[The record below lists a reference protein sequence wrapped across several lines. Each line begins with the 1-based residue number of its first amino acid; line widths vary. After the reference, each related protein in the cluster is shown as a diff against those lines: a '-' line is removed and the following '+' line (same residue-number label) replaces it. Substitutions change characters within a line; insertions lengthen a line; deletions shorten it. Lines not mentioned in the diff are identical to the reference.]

1 LELVVEKVTISSKG
15 QVVIP
20 KSLRESHH
28 IQAGDQF
35 IVSAVGDE
43 LRFRPAP
50 TIDRVDLKSVAGML
64 RRASTEKLGDAEIEK
79 RIGAQLLAADDAT
92 KPK

>member
-1 LELVVEKVTISSKG
+1 MEKVTISSKG

-28 IQAGDQF
+28 IRTGDQF
-35 IVSAVGDE
+35 IVSAVGNE

-50 TIDRVDLKSVAGML
+50 AIDRVELKSVAGML
-64 RRASTEKLGDAEIEK
+64 RRAATEKLSDAEIEK
-79 RIGAQLLAADDAT
+79 RIGAQLLAEDDAT

>member
-1 LELVVEKVTISSKG
+1 MERVTISSKG
-15 QVVIP
+15 QMVIP

-28 IQAGDQF
+28 IRTGDQF

-50 TIDRVDLKSVAGML
+50 TIDKTDLKSVAGML
-64 RRASTEKLGDAEIEK
+64 RRAATVALSDDEIDEG
-79 RIGAQLLAADDAT
+79 IGERLLAEDIAT
-92 KPK
+92 KSK

>member
-1 LELVVEKVTISSKG
+1 VERVTISSKG
-15 QVVIP
+15 QMVIP

-28 IQAGDQF
+28 IRTGDQF

-50 TIDRVDLKSVAGML
+50 TIDKTDLKSVAGML
-64 RRASTEKLGDAEIEK
+64 RRAATVALSDDEIDEG
-79 RIGAQLLAADDAT
+79 IGERLLAEDIAT
-92 KPK
+92 KSK

>member
-1 LELVVEKVTISSKG
+1 MEKVTISSKG

-20 KSLRESHH
+20 KSLRQAHH
-28 IQAGDQF
+28 IQTGDQF

-50 TIDRVDLKSVAGML
+50 TIDRADLKSVAGML
-64 RRASTEKLGDAEIEK
+64 MRAATEAQSDDEIDK
-79 RIGAQLLAADDAT
+79 RIGAQLLVEDVAT
-92 KPK
+92 KSK